1 MAKGQRLGLWDV
13 QAKENTA
20 NHPWLLEEEVA
31 TAAAVAESV
40 AKHLPEFW
48 VRYRKRMVLNGMVSS
63 TCARSYS
70 HLGR

>member
-20 NHPWLLEEEVA
+20 THPWLSKEEVMA
-31 TAAAVAESV
+31 VTAAESV
-40 AKHLPEFW
+40 AKHLPDFW
-48 VRYRKRMVLNGMVSS
+48 VRCRKQMVLSGMVSS
-63 TCARSYS
+63 TCACSCS